1 MQWLNVENVEVA
13 KFTCAYCGSLVSG
26 ELGSNGEWGSN
37 LYGLLPKQS
46 LRAQHVLC
54 IRVANTISME
64 FAMMGHQSDF
74 QLKLFYHGFNH

>member
-1 MQWLNVENVEVA
+1 MRILWQ
-13 KFTCAYCGSLVSG
+13 SS
-26 ELGSNGEWGSN
+26 EWGIGVKWGIEGH